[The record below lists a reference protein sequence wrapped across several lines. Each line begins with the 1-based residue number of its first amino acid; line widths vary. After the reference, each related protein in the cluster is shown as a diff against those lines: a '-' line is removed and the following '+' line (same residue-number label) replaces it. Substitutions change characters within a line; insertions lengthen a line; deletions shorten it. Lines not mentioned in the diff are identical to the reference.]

1 LPNQCKYNTATATNK
16 DFSKK
21 TGLSKENTPENKAHF
36 QKSDTNNGTKANIK
50 FSLLKIAKE
59 KHYFHLESN
68 ITKIHY
74 ILTTTQ
80 STTTQQLNSTEGQG
94 CANRTAYTSNP

>member
-1 LPNQCKYNTATATNK
+1 MPNKCKYNTATATNK

-21 TGLSKENTPENKAHF
+21 AGLSKENAPENKAHF

-59 KHYFHLESN
+59 MHYYHLESN
-68 ITKIHY
+68 ITKTHY
-74 ILTTTQ
+74 ILTTKQ
-80 STTTQQLNSTEGQG
+80 SMASQQQNPTKDK
-94 CANRTAYTSNP
+94 ANTNGKPDTSKV